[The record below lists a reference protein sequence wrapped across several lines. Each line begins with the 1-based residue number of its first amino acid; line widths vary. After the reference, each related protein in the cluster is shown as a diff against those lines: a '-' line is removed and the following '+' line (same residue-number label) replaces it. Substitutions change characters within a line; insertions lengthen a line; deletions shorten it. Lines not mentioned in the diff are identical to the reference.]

1 MMLIDQIKTQ
11 HEKFRTP
18 SLEYFTNLK
27 YDCVKLNRDMLRFIK
42 PTTYYQLSSDFTD
55 MRKDVEKKTT
65 EGYDPNNYYPWTK
78 VNDVERTAEE
88 VVKSR
93 LPQQRSILDEVILN
107 QHKSTKDPSC
117 RADNPEYQDL
127 FKDYTTLS
135 YEHLM
140 TRFEKPDYTPNQLR
154 GTMVKYLFQ
163 FMVNSGLIEDSATFR
178 AIERTWALYPHLF
191 SSVYLYRLYDKTHK
205 GFFGLD
211 VDNTNILFGRIYQNI
226 LNDLLKIEK
235 ANNEYDSSLV
245 YLLNFLK
252 TGLEDNQE
260 LIGNPAELEHVD
272 NQTYN
277 DATVRLLLQT
287 LIYTLLGIP
296 LTLNNLGSL
305 EPLPKFNAEINMG
318 ILARFG
324 VPLETRDTHLE
335 YYNNEVA

>member
-27 YDCVKLNRDMLRFIK
+27 YDCVKLNRDVLRFIK

-55 MRKDVEKKTT
+55 MRKDVEKKFT

-88 VVKSR
+88 VMKSR
-93 LPQQRSILDEVILN
+93 LPEQRSILDEVILN

-117 RADNPEYQDL
+117 RVDNPEYQDL

-135 YEHLM
+135 YAHLM

-154 GTMVKYLFQ
+154 GTMVKYVFQ
-163 FMVNSGLIEDSATFR
+163 FMVNSGLIEDSAVFR
-178 AIERTWALYPHLF
+178 AIERVWALYPHLF
-191 SSVYLYRLYDKTHK
+191 STVQLYRLYEKTHK

-211 VDNTNILFGRIYQNI
+211 IDNTNILFGRIYQSM
-226 LNDLLKIEK
+226 LEDLLKLEK
-235 ANNEYDSSLV
+235 ANDEKGSTLV
-245 YLLNFLK
+245 SLLNLLRA
-252 TGLEDNQE
+252 GLEGNQE
-260 LIGNPAELEHVD
+260 LIGNPEELERVNYKD
-272 NQTYN
+272 YA

-296 LTLNNLGSL
+296 MTLNHLGSL
-305 EPLPKFNAEINMG
+305 EPLPKVSPEINMG

-324 VPLETRDTHLE
+324 VPLETRDTHLKDYVKE
-335 YYNNEVA
+335 GI